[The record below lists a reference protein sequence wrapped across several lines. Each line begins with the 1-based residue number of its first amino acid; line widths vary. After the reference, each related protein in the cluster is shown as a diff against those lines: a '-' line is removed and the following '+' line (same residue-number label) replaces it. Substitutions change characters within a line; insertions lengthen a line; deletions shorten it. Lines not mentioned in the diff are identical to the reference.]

1 MGPLQIYF
9 MLEILTAVPHISNP
23 QRALFGNVTSRRDH
37 GIRIQAVFQLLQ
49 DVDVAGGTI
58 QLLWIEEVNIGPIR
72 PVTFPDQP
80 SLSSAMHW
88 CAEARSAWLRLKRV
102 AITDSTLRSS
112 RTPKVMPI
120 CLSNCLATVSTM
132 WLTPSRCFPENGN
145 AGRTAHH
152 PEPEWLSRL
161 INRNR
166 RFGKSP

>member
-1 MGPLQIYF
+1 VRGGALCLITVETGGNHR
-9 MLEILTAVPHISNP
+9 LDAAV
-23 QRALFGNVTSRRDH
+23 
-37 GIRIQAVFQLLQ
+37 IQNAKG
-49 DVDVAGGTI
+49 DAY
-58 QLLWIEEVNIGPIR
+58 
-72 PVTFPDQP
+72 
-80 SLSSAMHW
+80 
-88 CAEARSAWLRLKRV
+88 
-102 AITDSTLRSS
+102 
-112 RTPKVMPI
+112 